1 MSETVFSV
9 LKRKCAEQ
17 KTDMTNYVMSGA
29 PKDYAD
35 YKRAIGHYEGVCLI
49 EEDIQDLEKKIIA
62 D

>member
-17 KTDMTNYVMSGA
+17 KKSIETYVLSGA
-29 PKDYAD
+29 PKDYAE

-49 EEDIQDLEKKIIA
+49 EDDIQDLEKKIIE